1 MNINAITAIL
11 LELTYQNSNVTAP
24 TTRTEGV
31 AKVRDVTAAA
41 KEALAAEGVSASRL
55 QSAPAETLQ
64 KAEQPFSIPAFI
76 PLPLR
81 TELFQE
87 ARFFARLGEDKTN
100 TGAARETEEIF
111 ICLITENL
119 GRIWVG
125 VSCRNDFL
133 SIKCF
138 TDREDSNKIL
148 RQNFSPL
155 REDLKTI
162 GFKEVSL
169 SSQARAELGSVV
181 EGLLPKFEEH
191 LFDRKI

>member
-11 LELTYQNSNVTAP
+11 QELTYQNSNVTAP

-31 AKVRDVTAAA
+31 AKVRDVTATV
-41 KEALAAEGVSASRL
+41 KEALVTEGVSTSRL

-64 KAEQPFSIPAFI
+64 SADQPFSIPAFI

-81 TELFQE
+81 TDLFRE
-87 ARFFARLGEDKTN
+87 ARFFARLGEDKTD

-133 SIKCF
+133 SIKYF

-148 RQNFSPL
+148 RQHFSPL

-169 SSQARAELGSVV
+169 TSQARAELGAVV